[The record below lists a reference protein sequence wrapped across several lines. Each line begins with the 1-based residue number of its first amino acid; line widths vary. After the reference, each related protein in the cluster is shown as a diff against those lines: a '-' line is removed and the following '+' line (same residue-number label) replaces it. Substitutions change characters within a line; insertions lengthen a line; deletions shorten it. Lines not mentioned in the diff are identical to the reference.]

1 MDFREDEN
9 VLYMDWP
16 ATSPDLKPI
25 DNPTTNMAELTQAVM
40 DIWRDIPDHKL
51 SIFVLSIP

>member
-9 VLYMDWP
+9 VQYMDWP